1 MWNLFERII
10 NAIRPSGRSQQTSEE
25 SQQPYNQSQ
34 PWNEE
39 NPEQEQSPQEPA
51 SVSQQDPWQDSE

>member
-10 NAIRPSGRSQQTSEE
+10 NAIRPSGQSQQTSKE
-25 SQQPYNQSQ
+25 SQQ

-39 NPEQEQSPQEPA
+39 NPEQQQSPQEPA

>member
-10 NAIRPSGRSQQTSEE
+10 NAIKPREE
-25 SQQPYNQSQ
+25 SQQPCDQSQ

-39 NPEQEQSPQEPA
+39 NPEQEQCPQEPA
-51 SVSQQDPWQDSE
+51 AVSEQDPWQNSE